1 MHGCVHLVISQ
12 VGMAAREAASLGL
25 EVRPLFSLYSPHG
38 PVYRSMLR
46 VLPCRRP
53 DVFLETRY
61 QFTAH
66 CNRCGQASAVPWG
79 ALGAVAAT
87 AEGGA
92 VSAVRCNCAA
102 AVNDP
107 AVASTAEEDDKNN
120 ERGRWWQFWRRRW
133 RRRRVTTTTSS
144 TTRSEEQQRQQP
156 PAQPPPPPP
165 PQPQQLFNMSGPMWV
180 APLQD
185 PEMLDQMAQLAIEW
199 GWDEDEVSPFFTH
212 SLTHSLCT
220 SLLPFSFGYFPL
232 SYNGPTTHSVN
243 LIQLTNPPVR
253 S

>member
-1 MHGCVHLVISQ
+1 
-12 VGMAAREAASLGL
+12 
-25 EVRPLFSLYSPHG
+25 
-38 PVYRSMLR
+38 
-46 VLPCRRP
+46 
-53 DVFLETRY
+53 
-61 QFTAH
+61 
-66 CNRCGQASAVPWG
+66 
-79 ALGAVAAT
+79 
-87 AEGGA
+87 
-92 VSAVRCNCAA
+92 VRCNCAA

-120 ERGRWWQFWRRRW
+120 ERGRWWQFWRRR
-133 RRRRVTTTTSS
+133 RRRRVTTTSSS

-156 PAQPPPPPP
+156 PAQPPPS

-212 SLTHSLCT
+212 SLTHSLTRSLTHSLTHSLCT